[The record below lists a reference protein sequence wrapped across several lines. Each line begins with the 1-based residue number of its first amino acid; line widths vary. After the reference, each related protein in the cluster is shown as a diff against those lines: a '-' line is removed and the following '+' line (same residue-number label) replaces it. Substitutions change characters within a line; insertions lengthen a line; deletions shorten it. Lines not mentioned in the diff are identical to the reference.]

1 MSYKRFN
8 SLMTSKTYEGLAKYT
23 YDLVTTTLPR
33 YRRFYVVMI
42 GATLINGNHKLNKKD
57 ITLIYKLIGPTAK

>member
-1 MSYKRFN
+1 
-8 SLMTSKTYEGLAKYT
+8 MTSKTHEGLAKYT

-42 GATLINGNHKLNKKD
+42 GVTLINGNHKLNKQD

>member
-1 MSYKRFN
+1 
-8 SLMTSKTYEGLAKYT
+8 MTSKTYEGLAKYT

-42 GATLINGNHKLNKKD
+42 GATLINDGNKLNKED
-57 ITLIYKLIGPTAK
+57 IKLIYKLIGPMAK